1 MTRLGS
7 LLLFV
12 CLTAVFVHPQTND
25 ARYEEATIVSVKQH
39 DAHDKPEES
48 QSYVVTLRLK
58 DTTYDVL
65 YTPPS
70 GSNRVVFSQG
80 QSVLVK
86 VGPKSLTSRDV
97 MGRPVVM
104 PILKTSAQPQEAGQ
118 PPRRP

>member
-1 MTRLGS
+1 MTRLGP
-7 LLLFV
+7 LLLLV
-12 CLTAVFVHPQTND
+12 CLTAVFVQAQTND
-25 ARYEEATIVSVKQH
+25 ARYEEATIVSVKQR
-39 DAHDKPEES
+39 DAQGKSEES

-58 DTTYDVL
+58 DITYDVL

-86 VGPKSLTSRDV
+86 VGSNSLTSRDV

-104 PILKTSAQPQEAGQ
+104 PILKTSAQPREAGES
-118 PPRRP
+118 PRRP